1 MKKKRI
7 TKTISILFW
16 SIIISCFM
24 IVQNNLSAQES
35 TPIENNTTE
44 ENDHPTKYIFF
55 IDLFNVNNY

>member
-1 MKKKRI
+1 
-7 TKTISILFW
+7 
-16 SIIISCFM
+16 M

-35 TPIENNTTE
+35 IPTENNTTE